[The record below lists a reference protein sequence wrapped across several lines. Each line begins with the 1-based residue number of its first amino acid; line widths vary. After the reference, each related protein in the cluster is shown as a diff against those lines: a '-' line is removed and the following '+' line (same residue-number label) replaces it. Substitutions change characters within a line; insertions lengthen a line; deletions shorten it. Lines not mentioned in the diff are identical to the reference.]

1 MHEWL
6 RLNGTPADELDRL
19 NFGSMGILD
28 RVRIAFPDRTL
39 DGGEEIACGRFAFR
53 VLWTPGHSAGHV
65 CLYDAG
71 HKVLLSGDHVLPH
84 ITPSVGLHVRAAS
97 NPLADYLDSLRLIGR
112 LEAEL
117 VLPGHGE
124 PFHGLPERT
133 GELLAHHQRRL
144 DEIVGLLSDVPGH
157 ALSGYEIASRM
168 SWSRRRTWDD
178 LSGFERRMA
187 VTEALAHIELLHARG
202 AVEKAYGEG
211 GITYH
216 VPEPA

>member
-1 MHEWL
+1 V
-6 RLNGTPADELDRL
+6 
-19 NFGSMGILD
+19 I
-28 RVRIAFPDRTL
+28 
-39 DGGEEIACGRFAFR
+39 
-53 VLWTPGHSAGHV
+53 WTPGHSAGHI
-65 CLYDAG
+65 CLYDAR

-144 DEIVGLLSDVPGH
+144 DEIVGLLSLPPGQ
-157 ALSGYEIASRM
+157 ALTGYEIASRM

-202 AVEKAYGEG
+202 QVQKNYVES
-211 GITYH
+211 GITYE
-216 VPEPA
+216 VPAAPIGTGLASR